1 MKKITFIILI
11 FFLLCSLAFSDDF
24 DYTTLNG
31 DLYLTDQPVYYGEE
45 NFRKRINS
53 HDTGEK
59 PLGLVFSGGAA
70 RAFAHIGVLKKL
82 EAENIYPDFIVA
94 NSMGS
99 VVALLYAAGFSPDM
113 IQQMMLDYDTKDLF
127 QLKMPVDGGVLDS
140 GRFISVLYDVLGDI
154 DIKDLKIPVAIISE
168 DLVSRRQIVFMEGD
182 FYKVLQGSISM
193 PFSFPPVEYNGM
205 KLIDGGVTNLVPVD
219 GAAKYTD
226 RIIVSTALYN
236 LESSFNSFTSVI
248 NRAFDIGK
256 TRKGVYQLKTLK
268 PVLIRC
274 NVENYSFMAFQ
285 KMDELSEIGYES
297 AEHALSELP
306 PDLTINLSENRNVDM
321 IKILSDERKS
331 VQKRYEIS
339 RKKYIKTSF
348 IPQKDPSF
356 SLSAGFQMYSGTA
369 DDYFLNDINYF
380 NLRQKL
386 EYRYLEASVS
396 EYWGGENAGFDNR
409 LNFVLFDFLRFK
421 NRMLFNW
428 EDFDYEYSY
437 YYGRGDFNLSSSME
451 TSILPFAV
459 FESEF
464 DPSCDIEKSM
474 LRSGLDLY
482 FARDDYYL
490 SGFWFNEGD
499 GKIGSEKS
507 AAGIGF
513 RDNFKIRFTD
523 HFGIR
528 QKTTVRMPLDS
539 SDALELYRN
548 DGLRGYSVDGRFDRI
563 IVTNNNFSFFA
574 NSDISLGEILII
586 KDIEA
591 SAFCDYFQRDDDGI
605 STGMSLDFDVSFIG
619 LTSVIFSAYAGYD
632 WEAEKIFGGIAVS
645 SAD

>member
-1 MKKITFIILI
+1 MKKNTFIILI
-11 FFLLCSLAFSDDF
+11 FFILCSLAFSEAF

-45 NFRKRINS
+45 NFRKRINC
-53 HDTGEK
+53 HETGEK

-113 IQQMMLDYDTKDLF
+113 IQQMMLDYDTKELF

-140 GRFISVLYDVLGDI
+140 GRFISVLYEVLGDI

-285 KMDELSEIGYES
+285 KMDELSKIGYES

-306 PDLTINLSENRNVDM
+306 PDLTINLSENRNVNM
-321 IKILSDERKS
+321 IKILSEERKS
-331 VQKRYEIS
+331 VEKRYEIS

-356 SLSAGFQMYSGTA
+356 SFSGGFQMYSGTA
-369 DDYFLNDINYF
+369 DDYFLNDINYL

-437 YYGRGDFNLSSSME
+437 YYGRGDFNLSSSLE

-464 DPSCDIEKSM
+464 DPSYEIEKSM

-482 FARDDYYL
+482 FARGDYYL

-499 GKIGSEKS
+499 GKIGSETS
-507 AAGIGF
+507 VAGMGF

-539 SDALELYRN
+539 SDTLELYRN

-574 NSDISLGEILII
+574 DSDISLGEILIV

-605 STGMSLDFDVSFIG
+605 STGMSLDFDVS
-619 LTSVIFSAYAGYD
+619 L
-632 WEAEKIFGGIAVS
+632 
-645 SAD
+645 